1 LAASLNTAW
10 SLFARKTIMRQIH
23 RVTREREED
32 TVVRRFSRRK
42 FIAASLAIGAGGNA
56 LRGFADSYPSRPVR
70 YVVAYAAGG
79 TSDLIG
85 RLVAKGLSARLGQQV
100 FVDNRPGA
108 GGAIGVEFVAKSP
121 PDGYTLLHT
130 SVSFFTITPVLA
142 KVSYDPEKDFDPVAF
157 LGTNVD
163 VLAVNPEL
171 PVKTLEEFLSFA
183 RANSGKLFYGSSGAG
198 TGNHIECEYLKRI
211 AKFDATHVPYKGAAP
226 AILDLVS
233 GRTQFM
239 TDPGVMPYVASGKLR
254 AIAVIARNALPQLP
268 GVPPIRTALP
278 EWNCPEWYNF
288 ISAPKGVPA
297 DIKARLNAAIP
308 PIVNDPDT
316 VATMLANN
324 YAPGT
329 ASPDELV
336 ARIHQ
341 DYATTRELI
350 RTLKISLE

>member
-1 LAASLNTAW
+1 
-10 SLFARKTIMRQIH
+10 MRQIH

-157 LGTNVD
+157 
-163 VLAVNPEL
+163 
-171 PVKTLEEFLSFA
+171 
-183 RANSGKLFYGSSGAG
+183 
-198 TGNHIECEYLKRI
+198 
-211 AKFDATHVPYKGAAP
+211 
-226 AILDLVS
+226 S
-233 GRTQFM
+233 GRMWT
-239 TDPGVMPYVASGKLR
+239 S
-254 AIAVIARNALPQLP
+254 
-268 GVPPIRTALP
+268 
-278 EWNCPEWYNF
+278 
-288 ISAPKGVPA
+288 
-297 DIKARLNAAIP
+297 
-308 PIVNDPDT
+308 
-316 VATMLANN
+316 
-324 YAPGT
+324 
-329 ASPDELV
+329 SPS
-336 ARIHQ
+336 
-341 DYATTRELI
+341 TRSC
-350 RTLKISLE
+350 R